1 MNLRFLLEN
10 SIYVEVNNVSDLG
23 ELILKISERKDL
35 ENDLKSNEED
45 IKNIICKIDLKE
57 IKEDRH
63 CDYHTL
69 KPIMDDIQ
77 LMIPED
83 LKGEINS
90 LLHCKKI
97 EAYPEL
103 LKATYFPEINQ
114 LNIPDSEKVRIDE
127 AARVNCR
134 YHMAVNNL
142 SRLKYKLSVE
152 DLEMLVLVGVAEKR
166 YVVQCKHCGD
176 QVRWLSQSEYDDYKR
191 YFELEEKEISDGLT
205 DDESEEID
213 VLFNKGFYTIGGYCD
228 DCEEDIEVDSLQEF
242 NNLEFGII
250 YDVVKQP
257 DLTYEKL

>member
-1 MNLRFLLEN
+1 M
-10 SIYVEVNNVSDLG
+10 SDLG

-35 ENDLKSNEED
+35 ESDLKSNKED
-45 IKNIICKIDLKE
+45 IKNILCRIDLKE
-57 IKEDRH
+57 IKEDKH

-69 KPIMDDIQ
+69 KPIMDDIR

-83 LKGEINS
+83 LKGEFNS

-134 YHMAVNNL
+134 YHMTANNI
-142 SRLKYKLSVE
+142 SRLEYKLSIE
-152 DLEMLVLVGVAEKR
+152 DLEMLESVGVVEKR
-166 YVVQCKHCGD
+166 YDICCPSCGCEI
-176 QVRWLSQSEYDDYKR
+176 VYITQSDFNNYKR
-191 YFELEEKEISDGLT
+191 YFELEEKEISEGLT

-213 VLFNKGFYTIGGYCD
+213 ELFDKGFHTIGSYCD
-228 DCEEDIEVDSLQEF
+228 NCEENIEVDSLNEF
-242 NNLEFGII
+242 NNFQF
-250 YDVVKQP
+250 DVMYKVAKQP

>member
-35 ENDLKSNEED
+35 ENDLKSNKED

-69 KPIMDDIQ
+69 KPIMDDIR

-134 YHMAVNNL
+134 YYMTANNL
-142 SRLKYKLSVE
+142 SRLEYKLSME
-152 DLEMLVLVGVAEKR
+152 DLEMLETVGVVEKL
-166 YVVQCKHCGD
+166 YDICCPCCGCK
-176 QVRWLSQSEYDDYKR
+176 VASITQSDFDNYIR
-191 YFELEEKEISDGLT
+191 YFGLIEKEISDGLS
-205 DDESEEID
+205 DDEEVEAD
-213 VLFNKGFYTIGGYCD
+213 ELFEQGFDAVCTYCD
-228 DCEEDIEVDSLQEF
+228 DCEENIEADSLKEF
-242 NNLEFGII
+242 NNLSFNIM
-250 YDVVKQP
+250 YKVVRQP
-257 DLTYEKL
+257 DLTYEKM